1 MTTRSQK
8 LSRLVIASHNLG
20 KINECKSVL
29 DPHFYSIES
38 AADLQLA
45 EPEEPYPSFIEN
57 ALVKARSVAQQLSQK
72 FAQTNAPKATTSAEN
87 VANTWANNWV
97 LADDSG
103 LCVPALEH
111 QPGVHSAS
119 FAKANLAEWAKL
131 SRAERDTANNQALLA
146 RLSKIAT
153 SATPTTL
160 ANSPVR
166 AYFYCVLVLLKH
178 AEDPQPLI
186 ATGSW
191 HGQILT
197 QPTGQQGFGYD
208 AVFYCNQY
216 QKSAGL
222 LTTEEKNRVS
232 HRGQALQNLLQ
243 LISKE
248 TSLQNRL
255 V

>member
-8 LSRLVIASHNLG
+8 LSRLVIASHNPG

-29 DPHFYSIES
+29 DPHFYNIDS
-38 AADLQLA
+38 AADLQLV

-57 ALVKARSVAQQLSQK
+57 ALVKARSVAQQLPQK
-72 FAQTNAPKATTSAEN
+72 FAQTKVSKATTSAEN
-87 VANTWANNWV
+87 FASTWTNMWV

-103 LCVPALEH
+103 LCVPALQH
-111 QPGVHSAS
+111 QPGVHSAN
-119 FAKANLAEWAKL
+119 FAKNIFADWAKL
-131 SRAERDTANNQALLA
+131 SRAERDAANNQALLA
-146 RLSKIAT
+146 RLSNITT
-153 SATPTTL
+153 STIHTTL
-160 ANSPVR
+160 PNSPVQ

-243 LISKE
+243 QLSRA
-248 TSLQNRL
+248 QCN
-255 V
+255 